1 MKTGQGGSHSLKVST
16 KGRYALRLMLD
27 IAEHDQE
34 EPVRVK
40 DIAEREEIS
49 VKYLEHIVATLVR
62 ANYLT
67 SIRGSR
73 GGYRLTMTPD
83 KYTVGMILRLTEG
96 DMAPVACLENTPNE
110 CPRQGQCA
118 TLPLWKKLD
127 EAIRGVID
135 RYTLADLAAWQDAN
149 DNYVI

>member
-1 MKTGQGGSHSLKVST
+1 M
-16 KGRYALRLMLD
+16 MLD

-40 DIAEREEIS
+40 DIAEREDIS
-49 VKYLEHIVATLVR
+49 VKYLEHIVAILVR

-73 GGYRLTMTPD
+73 GGYRLTMPPE

-96 DMAPVACLENTPNE
+96 DMAPVACLESTPNE
-110 CPRQGQCA
+110 CPRQEECA

-127 EAIRGVID
+127 EAIRSVID
-135 RYTLADLAAWQDAN
+135 QYTLADLATWQEQS